1 MSRLNDKYIKEIA
14 PKLKEEFGLKNDLA
28 LPQIEKIVLNTGAA
42 EALSDK
48 GAIEKIKEQMAAIS
62 GQMPRVT
69 KAKHAISSF
78 KLKEGDRIGVMVT
91 LRGKKTWNFLEK
103 FIATVAPR
111 MRDFRGMPTEKFD
124 QKGNYS
130 FGITEQILF
139 PEIDYSKIDKTRGLV
154 MTLVIKNSN
163 GDKSKRMLELLGL
176 PFKKESN

>member
-1 MSRLNDKYIKEIA
+1 MSSLSDKYVKEVV
-14 PKLKEEFGLKNDLA
+14 PKLKEEFGLKNNLS
-28 LPQIEKIVLNTGAA
+28 LPRIEKIVLNTGAA

-48 GAIEKIKEQMAAIS
+48 GAIEKISEQMAAIA
-62 GQMPRVT
+62 GQQPSVT
-69 KAKHAISSF
+69 KARHSISTF
-78 KLKEGDRIGVMVT
+78 KLKSGDKIGVMVT

-139 PEIDYSKIDKTRGLV
+139 PEIDYSKVDKTRGLV

-163 GDKSKRMLELLGL
+163 RDKSKRVLELLGL
-176 PFKKESN
+176 PFKKES